1 MINTQIREGLHDL
14 GITLKTNNLQQKTT
28 CPKCSHNRKN
38 KKDPCL
44 SVNLEKGFFNCHN
57 CGWSGNANLKQ
68 KKEAFNKLID
78 HACKSFNI
86 KLLNEDG
93 TGLARAEIAE
103 LVGSFINWINDV
115 KKKLAVLQTSS
126 ETLESSTPDGD
137 LTVET
142 PNSSLSSTEKEL
154 SAEDQSQ

>member
-1 MINTQIREGLHDL
+1 MMEATEKTRDEYIFRYFNGEKEVCGDPSQIYDDL
-14 GITLKTNNLQQKTT
+14 IDDPEYDFLGEWSEIDLI
-28 CPKCSHNRKN
+28 
-38 KKDPCL
+38 KD
-44 SVNLEKGFFNCHN
+44 
-57 CGWSGNANLKQ
+57 LKQ

-142 PNSSLSSTEKEL
+142 PSSSLSSTEKEL
-154 SAEDQSQ
+154 SAESQNQ